1 MAKVM
6 YSPIVVSISGKVADA
21 VFARWKGRNYLR
33 SRVVPANPK
42 SAAQTVVR
50 ESMARAVSL
59 WQSLYAEL
67 KTAMDVYAAG
77 YRMSGYNWMVGQNR
91 KDEEGHDSNAVTPA
105 NPLIDG
111 AATFTPISGAA
122 GIITLQWTGGTIS
135 ADHKVTAL
143 HRKVE
148 VASEVDAITL
158 FEEDTTLFSAGT
170 LSMTGLDTGELYRV
184 WVINEDTTDDTYSI
198 SSGAEATAG

>member
-6 YSPIVVSISGKVADA
+6 FSPIVVSVSGKVADA
-21 VFARWKGRNYLR
+21 VFARWKGRNYIR
-33 SRVVPANPK
+33 SRVIPADPK
-42 SAAQTVVR
+42 SAAQLIVR

-59 WQSLYAEL
+59 WQSLYAKV

-91 KDEEGHDSNAVTPA
+91 KDEESHDSNAITPA
-105 NPLIDG
+105 NPKIDG
-111 AATFTPISGAA
+111 AATFTPTTGAA
-122 GIITLQWTGGTIS
+122 GIITLDWTGGTES

-148 VASEVDAITL
+148 VGSELDAITL
-158 FEEDTTLFSAGT
+158 FEEDTTVWSAQT

-184 WVINEDTTDDTYSI
+184 WIINEDTTDDTYSI
-198 SSGAEATAG
+198 SSGEEATAG

>member
-6 YSPIVVSISGKVADA
+6 FSPIVVSISGKVADA
-21 VFARWKGRNYLR
+21 VFARWKGRNYIR
-33 SRVVPANPK
+33 SRVIPANPK
-42 SAAQTVVR
+42 SPAQMVVR
-50 ESMARAVSL
+50 EALARCVSL

-91 KDEEGHDSNAVTPA
+91 KDEETHDADAITPA
-105 NPLIDG
+105 NPDIDG
-111 AATFTPISGAA
+111 AATFTPITGAA
-122 GIITLQWTGGTIS
+122 GIITLQWTGGTTS

-143 HRKVE
+143 YRKVE
-148 VASEVDAITL
+148 VAAEVNKIFL

-170 LSMTGLDTGELYRV
+170 LSMNSLDTGELYRV
-184 WVINEDTTDDTYSI
+184 WIINEDTTNDTYSI

>member
-1 MAKVM
+1 MARVS
-6 YSPIVVSISGKVADA
+6 YSPLIVAVSGKVADC
-21 VFARWKGRNYLR
+21 VFARWKGINYIR
-33 SRVVPANPK
+33 SRVKPANPN
-42 SAAQTVVR
+42 SAAQQVVR
-50 ESMARAVSL
+50 NSLSRCVSL

-77 YRMSGYNWMVGQNR
+77 YRMSGYNWQVGQNR
-91 KDEEGHDSNAVTPA
+91 KDEETYDANAITPA
-105 NPLIDG
+105 NSDIDG

-122 GIITLQWTGGTIS
+122 GIITLDWTGGTES
-135 ADHKVTAL
+135 ANHKVTAL

-148 VASEVDAITL
+148 VASELDAITL
-158 FEEDTTLFSAGT
+158 FEEDTTVWSTNT

-184 WVINEDTTDDTYSI
+184 WIINEDTTDDTYSI

>member
-6 YSPIVVSISGKVADA
+6 FSPIIVSISGKVADA
-21 VFARWKGRNYLR
+21 VFARWKGRNYIR
-33 SRVVPANPK
+33 SRVVPANPR
-42 SAAQTVVR
+42 STAQMVVR
-50 ESMARAVSL
+50 NSMARAVSL
-59 WQSLYAEL
+59 WQSLYAEI

-91 KDEEGHDSNAVTPA
+91 KDEETHDSNAITPA

-111 AATFTPISGAA
+111 AATFTPIPGAA
-122 GIITLQWTGGTIS
+122 GIITLDWTGGTES

-148 VASEVDAITL
+148 PASEVDAITL
-158 FEEDTTLFSAGT
+158 FEEDTTVWSANT

-198 SSGAEATAG
+198 SSGAESLAG